1 MDGLKCK
8 LFTTKQKKTLIDSE
22 ITAQGKRILER
33 IEEFIEEFRRMP
45 NQIKVTNGDSL
56 NRGDIIWLERGDK
69 NEQAVYKRKE

>member
-1 MDGLKCK
+1 
-8 LFTTKQKKTLIDSE
+8 
-22 ITAQGKRILER
+22 
-33 IEEFIEEFRRMP
+33 MP